1 MLFYSKGFYFHS
13 AKGRA
18 DLNKG
23 FHDAEMVKLHPEQLS
38 TAQAVM
44 TTVAATDNKVNKMCG
59 GCCNCYLIFLDMQR
73 DITYV
78 IQDRGRNYMI
88 LIWRK

>member
-13 AKGRA
+13 DMGRA

-38 TAQAVM
+38 TAQAAL
-44 TTVAATDNKVNKMCG
+44 TPIIS
-59 GCCNCYLIFLDMQR
+59 CN
-73 DITYV
+73 
-78 IQDRGRNYMI
+78 
-88 LIWRK
+88 